1 MSSDPDK
8 RRDPEDEIPRLGFWA
23 AMPKRTLS
31 RVILL
36 VALLVVIIYLR
47 QRTGAIAGCMSDAFS
62 VRPPRP
68 ASVRLAAP
76 AGVRPASLDAD
87 IR

>member
-1 MSSDPDK
+1 
-8 RRDPEDEIPRLGFWA
+8 
-23 AMPKRTLS
+23 
-31 RVILL
+31 L